1 MRGKSSLFVAVM
13 AGSLAALVP
22 AFAGDGRQC
31 GTSLRPATTRTVE
44 TTGGKFL
51 TSRGLVRI
59 LLVFASF
66 PDDLTPHPYWPPHQ
80 PPAGMSDFLDP
91 DTTTG
96 SAGPHNLTHYFHQM
110 SLGALHVVGDV
121 LWVESARSQEE
132 YRNGAYGRA
141 NTDLL
146 KERVDSL
153 VDLSRFDAWSS
164 PSPYEQRQTPDSIV
178 DMIVMVWRTRMFEY
192 LGEASLGYKPAF
204 VLDGKRIE
212 MGFPERL
219 DYPRGSGVTC
229 EYPYDD
235 SPQEA
240 MRTMA
245 HELGHWLLGAAHPYN
260 SFTDYGK
267 HEYWGMLCTS
277 RQVSS
282 CANAYERERLGWIAV
297 PELLPGSTATLADF
311 LLTGDARKYHP
322 PEGEEGEYF
331 YLENH
336 QRLSPFDD
344 VSLEPQDRGLWVLH
358 QNGPYQE
365 LDNLKIRASDG
376 DWVWTS
382 PGTTGACFGQTLP
395 VFARGLPAV
404 GTGSSHRDML
414 STSSSAVE
422 WMFVRRGE
430 GGTPQCGRFFAGEGF
445 RGSFG
450 PDSTPLFSPYTNP
463 SSATWANGP
472 TAFTIETVSD
482 SGGRLTVRSHL
493 SPLDAPPARRYL
505 GMDPAVQPVAGKAAL
520 AWGAQ
525 WPGSQPLELD
535 IAASELQQRLGP
547 NGSWITVYEGSAT
560 SWTDLSLPYDSGGTS
575 QVSFRVRVLD
585 TQHLVSP
592 WSNPLVLKTKE
603 PVAIRQHAPWTVPWE
618 SGLEPAFPNP
628 FNGISNIGFRISG
641 SAKVTLQV
649 FDLLGRD
656 LRTLSDGM
664 YAPGRYAAT
673 WDGRDARGSMA
684 ASGVYVVRLQAGD
697 RVFTRKIIY
706 TR

>member
-1 MRGKSSLFVAVM
+1 
-13 AGSLAALVP
+13 
-22 AFAGDGRQC
+22 
-31 GTSLRPATTRTVE
+31 
-44 TTGGKFL
+44 
-51 TSRGLVRI
+51 
-59 LLVFASF
+59 
-66 PDDLTPHPYWPPHQ
+66 
-80 PPAGMSDFLDP
+80 MSDFLDP

-96 SAGPHNLTHYFHQM
+96 SVGPHNLTHYFRLM

-121 LWVESARSQEE
+121 LWVESAHSQEE

-141 NTDLL
+141 NTDVL

-153 VDLSRFDAWSS
+153 VNFSRFDAWSS
-164 PSPYEQRQTPDSIV
+164 PSPYVQRPSPDSVV

-192 LGEASLGYKPAF
+192 LGEASLGYRPAF
-204 VLDGKRIE
+204 VLDGTRIE
-212 MGFPERL
+212 MGFPERF
-219 DYPRGSGVTC
+219 DQPRGSGVTC
-229 EYPYDD
+229 EYPYED
-235 SPQEA
+235 SPEEA

-277 RQVSS
+277 RQISS
-282 CANAYERERLGWIAV
+282 CANAYERERLGWITV

-322 PEGEEGEYF
+322 PEGEDGEYF

-365 LDNLKIRASDG
+365 LDNLRIRASDG
-376 DWVWTS
+376 DWAWSSTA
-382 PGTTGACFGQTLP
+382 TTGACFGQTLP
-395 VFARGLPAV
+395 VFVRGLPAV

-414 STSSSAVE
+414 STAASAVE
-422 WMFVRRGE
+422 WMFVRREE
-430 GGTPQCGRFFAGEGF
+430 GDAPRCGRFFGGEGF

-450 PDSTPLFSPYTNP
+450 PDSTPLFSPTTNP
-463 SSATWANGP
+463 SSATWANVP
-472 TAFTIETVSD
+472 TGFTLEVVSD
-482 SGGRLTVRSHL
+482 SGGILTVRSHL
-493 SPLDAPPARRYL
+493 SPQDAPPARRYL
-505 GMDPAVQPVAGKAAL
+505 GADPTVQPVAGKAAL

-525 WPGSQPLELD
+525 WPGAQPLEQD
-535 IAASELQQRLGP
+535 FATSELQQRLGP
-547 NGSWITVYEGSAT
+547 NGIWTTVYQGPAT
-560 SWTDLSLPYDSGGTS
+560 TWTDLSLPYDSGGTS
-575 QVSFRVRVLD
+575 QVRFRVRVLD

-592 WSNPLVLKTKE
+592 WSNVVGLKTKE
-603 PVAIRQHAPWTVPWE
+603 PVAVAQPAPSAIPWE
-618 SGLEPAFPNP
+618 TGLEPAYPNP
-628 FNGISNIGFRISG
+628 FNGISNVGFRIS
-641 SAKVTLQV
+641 AWEQVTLQV

-656 LRTLSDGM
+656 LRTLADGM
-664 YAPGRYAAT
+664 YAPGRYAAV

-684 ASGVYVVRLQAGD
+684 ASGVYVLRLQAGS
-697 RVFTRKIIY
+697 RAFTRKIVY